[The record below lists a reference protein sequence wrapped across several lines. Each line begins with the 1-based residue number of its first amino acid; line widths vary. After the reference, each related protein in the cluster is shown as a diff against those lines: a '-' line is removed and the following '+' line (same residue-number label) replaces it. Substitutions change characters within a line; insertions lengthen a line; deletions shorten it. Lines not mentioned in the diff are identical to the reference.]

1 MRLIRVLIVIAV
13 VAVPLWGAATEL
25 VSDHEVGDTGITI
38 DDIVRLSVITL
49 VGALGYMISMFVSN
63 MLNAWR
69 QHSKAYKELS
79 EAVSSL
85 TLEAKLIRQQ
95 TKGYDHELKIIKKR
109 LNKHG
114 HWINGHIVTHAKCTD
129 CPESNVIGDEE
140 NGD

>member
-1 MRLIRVLIVIAV
+1 MRLNKVLIITAI
-13 VAVPLWGAATEL
+13 VAVPLLGAATEL
-25 VSDHEVGDTGITI
+25 ISDQEVGDSGISI
-38 DDIVRLSVITL
+38 DDIVRLVFITL
-49 VGALGYMISMFVSN
+49 VGALGYMISMFISN

-95 TKGYDHELKIIKKR
+95 TKGYDQELKMIKKR
-109 LNKHG
+109 LNKYS

-129 CPESNVIGDEE
+129 CPESNLIGDED